1 MQDARAPLSVHT
13 FAANLSASFNTSSTS
28 PNAEWQKAFISIVSG
43 NDAAFQPVRKSL
55 LFSQGDLR
63 EALGV
68 VATIALHQNSD
79 DSVFKTGAKML
90 GRFLNGDVN
99 IDKSGKGLTGPFW
112 DEARS
117 RITTRSAALDN
128 SFTATATTTAT
139 ATAQKAAP

>member
-1 MQDARAPLSVHT
+1 MQDARAPLSAHT
-13 FAANLSASFNTSSTS
+13 FAADLSASFNTSSTS
-28 PNAEWQKAFISIVSG
+28 PNAEWQKAFITIVSG
-43 NDAAFQPVRKSL
+43 NDAAFQPVRKAL

-68 VATIALHQNSD
+68 VATVALHKDSAD
-79 DSVFKTGAKML
+79 DIFKIGAKML

-117 RITTRSAALDN
+117 RIIARSAALDK
-128 SFTATATTTAT
+128 SFTATTT